1 MATAAPTRGAARV
14 LRCGAVGLCTGLLAV
29 LAHATG
35 GGHVPSLPHV
45 LVFALAMAWT
55 CVPLADRQLGFVD
68 LLGLVGVVQVAAHVF
83 LGVLSR
89 HPREV
94 LPSPSMLLT
103 HLVATAIVVAALAG
117 FEQAV
122 FRLAAALAAV
132 LPRPLCPRPA
142 FAPLRIP
149 IAAHP
154 PQPLSEVL
162 RRRTLPRR
170 GPPNS

>member
-1 MATAAPTRGAARV
+1 MV
-14 LRCGAVGLCTGLLAV
+14 RCGAVGLSTGLLAV
-29 LAHATG
+29 LAHAGG
-35 GGHVPSLPHV
+35 GGHLPSLPHV

-55 CVPLADRQLGFVD
+55 CVPLTDRQLGFAE
-68 LLGLVGVVQVAAHVF
+68 LLGLVGVVQLAAHVF
-83 LGVLSR
+83 LAGLSR
-89 HPREV
+89 HPRDV
-94 LPSPSMLLT
+94 VPSPTMLLT

-132 LPRPLCPRPA
+132 LPRRLSPRPA

-154 PQPLSEVL
+154 PQPLAEAL

-170 GPPNS
+170 GPPHS

>member
-1 MATAAPTRGAARV
+1 V
-14 LRCGAVGLCTGLLAV
+14 VRCGVVGLSTGLLAV
-29 LAHATG
+29 LAHASG
-35 GGHVPSLPHV
+35 GGHIPSLPHV

-55 CVPLADRQLGFVD
+55 CVPLTDRQLGFAE

-83 LGVLSR
+83 LVVLSR
-89 HPREV
+89 HPREM

-103 HLVATAIVVAALAG
+103 HAVATAIVVTALAG

-122 FRLAAALAAV
+122 FRLAAAIAAV
-132 LPRPLCPRPA
+132 LPRRLSPPPA

-154 PQPLSEVL
+154 RQPLSEVL
-162 RRRTLPRR
+162 RRRALPRR
-170 GPPNS
+170 GPPHS

>member
-1 MATAAPTRGAARV
+1 MAPAPTRGAARV
-14 LRCGAVGLCTGLLAV
+14 VRCGAVGLSTGLLAV
-29 LAHATG
+29 LAHASG
-35 GGHVPSLPHV
+35 GGHLPSLPHV
-45 LVFALAMAWT
+45 LVFALAIAWT
-55 CVPLADRQLGFVD
+55 CVPLTDRQLGFAE

-83 LGVLSR
+83 LGALSR
-89 HPREV
+89 HPRDV

-103 HLVATAIVVAALAG
+103 HLVATAIVVAALTG

-122 FRLAAALAAV
+122 FRLAAAVAAV
-132 LPRPLCPRPA
+132 LPRPLSPPPA

-154 PQPLSEVL
+154 RQSFSEVL

-170 GPPNS
+170 GPPRS

>member
-1 MATAAPTRGAARV
+1 MAPAPTRGAARV
-14 LRCGAVGLCTGLLAV
+14 VRCGAVGLSTGLLAV
-29 LAHATG
+29 LAHASG
-35 GGHVPSLPHV
+35 GGHLPSLPHV

-55 CVPLADRQLGFVD
+55 CVPLTDRQLGFTD

-83 LGVLSR
+83 LAVLSR

-94 LPSPSMLLT
+94 LPSSSMLLT
-103 HLVATAIVVAALAG
+103 HVVATAVVVAALAG

-122 FRLAAALAAV
+122 FRLAAAIAAV
-132 LPRPLCPRPA
+132 LPRRLSAPPA

-154 PQPLSEVL
+154 RQPLSEVL
-162 RRRTLPRR
+162 RRRALPRR
-170 GPPNS
+170 GPPRS

>member
-1 MATAAPTRGAARV
+1 MV
-14 LRCGAVGLCTGLLAV
+14 RCGAVGLSTGLLAV
-29 LAHATG
+29 LAHASG

-55 CVPLADRQLGFVD
+55 CVPLTDRQLGFAE

-83 LGVLSR
+83 LAVLSR
-89 HPREV
+89 HPRDL
-94 LPSPSMLLT
+94 LPAPSMALT
-103 HLVATAIVVAALAG
+103 HLAATAIVVAALAG

-122 FRLAAALAAV
+122 FRLAAALASV
-132 LPRPLCPRPA
+132 LPRRLSPPPA
-142 FAPLRIP
+142 VAPLRIP
-149 IAAHP
+149 IAAHA

-170 GPPNS
+170 GPPHS